1 MAQRAKPSDPEPS
14 GRTLVVAATGAS
26 GARLAVRF
34 LGHLLAHPGVGAV
47 HFVGSHAFA
56 LVAAR
61 EEGRKLPEM
70 LKGLPGREKLH
81 LYQEEQLD
89 ACVSS
94 GSFPVDGTVII
105 PASMSTVGAVA
116 SGAGRTL
123 CHRVA
128 EVALKERRPLI
139 LVPRETPLSLIHL
152 RNLATL
158 AEAGALVAPFIPAFY
173 QRPGSVEA
181 LMDHFF
187 MRLFDHLGLPSA
199 LSTRWS

>member
-1 MAQRAKPSDPEPS
+1 MAQRAKHSDPEPS

-47 HFVGSHAFA
+47 HFVGSRAFA
-56 LVAAR
+56 LVAAS
-61 EEGRKLPEM
+61 EEGKKLPEM
-70 LKGLPGREKLH
+70 LKGLPGREKLR

-94 GSFPVDGTVII
+94 GSFPVDGTIII

-158 AEAGALVAPFIPAFY
+158 AEAGALIAPFIPAFY

-199 LSTRWS
+199 LSTRWA